1 MTPPGVLVSRP
12 DLPRSAADRP
22 RAGTPIPARTPALVP
37 LRYEAEIARR
47 DPHSLAVCGQIRD
60 ANPPQGQCVTS
71 IPKSCWTYFPG
82 FRPSAAPLAPTVAD
96 AVIVDRY
103 RGIRGVIVHD
113 DATRH
118 QGRRVRQGDRP
129 HHPLEPHVPRAFT
142 SARGGNVMKP
152 GSSANAL
159 EVPWRPLG

>member
-60 ANPPQGQCVTS
+60 ANPPRANASHPYQSPARRISLDSALPLHHSPLPSPTRLS
-71 IPKSCWTYFPG
+71 WT
-82 FRPSAAPLAPTVAD
+82 AT
-96 AVIVDRY
+96 

-129 HHPLEPHVPRAFT
+129 H
-142 SARGGNVMKP
+142 
-152 GSSANAL
+152 
-159 EVPWRPLG
+159 